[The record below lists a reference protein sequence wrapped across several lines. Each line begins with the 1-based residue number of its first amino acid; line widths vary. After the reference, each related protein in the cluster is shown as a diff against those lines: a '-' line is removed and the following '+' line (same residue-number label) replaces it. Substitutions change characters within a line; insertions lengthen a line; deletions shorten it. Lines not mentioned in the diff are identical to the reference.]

1 MDTADMKNK
10 IILDVFFYVLIPL
23 LVWNFLR
30 EVLGNYYAILF
41 GAVPSVIYTAIVF
54 IRSREWSVTGIFFL
68 SLISINFLMD
78 LRSNSADSELWN
90 KVWIGCASVTFY
102 ALTLL
107 IRRPMGMYLFI
118 DYAYL
123 NGIPRKTSAAL
134 YRLPKNFHHF
144 IKFTLFLMCGDLVRI
159 AINIAFIKELGVD
172 GFGAMQL
179 ATAATNYIFIGL
191 TALYVIFIIRQIKK
205 VSY

>member
-1 MDTADMKNK
+1 MKNK

-41 GAVPSVIYTAIVF
+41 GAVPSVIYTAVVF

-68 SLISINFLMD
+68 SLISINLLMD
-78 LRSNSADSELWN
+78 LRSNSAESELWN

-144 IKFTLFLMCGDLVRI
+144 IKFTLFLMCG
-159 AINIAFIKELGVD
+159 ELGVE